1 MLSYANY
8 LIQGLALGF
17 EGGLTMGVSH
27 PRKNSEDIQSKVFKR
42 HGLEAL
48 ELLSVVG
55 PCIRINAEIGETY

>member
-1 MLSYANY
+1 
-8 LIQGLALGF
+8 
-17 EGGLTMGVSH
+17 MGVSH